1 MVVDFL
7 LFDPFNNLVEKVTR
21 IVPENVVTTN
31 TKHQEKYCMKE
42 EKEDISIINSEVV
55 IKLNERRSF
64 ERRGFPKVFFFFI
77 FERDVKVKYYQNIF
91 LFIFKNSESRKLFS
105 KWLLSVSIHDIS
117 IPNIDKESLPNKPL
131 SNFRSFFSL

>member
-91 LFIFKNSESRKLFS
+91 LFIFKNSESRKLF
-105 KWLLSVSIHDIS
+105 
-117 IPNIDKESLPNKPL
+117 
-131 SNFRSFFSL
+131 